1 MSDRDPKKA
10 SIPAWQQQHHDQTTP
25 TQTTSSSPNSDTTTT
40 PRPDLVEQASKFL
53 QDDSI
58 RDAPTDQ
65 KVSFLESKGLRNE
78 EIQSLLGVS
87 RNAEASS
94 DTPSDDGKTQP
105 AASNEGQSTATES
118 SEVASPTDQKPLS
131 PPSAPAQSPPSSSPA
146 TPAPAPR
153 SRDVPPIITYPEF
166 LFKEQKKPPLVTFQS
181 ILYTLYGAAGLAASV
196 YGASEYFVKPM
207 VANLTSA
214 RHSLAETTQ
223 TNLEKLNEKLEQNV
237 STIPPHPHSAS
248 TDKPEEVEDETD
260 SVTSDPTELF
270 HRDVATQTSPESS
283 ETSLAEGKPSAETAV
298 PDPKAAVST
307 HATRLETI
315 HSHLREF
322 TDSDGGSND
331 ADDVMRMRLNEMRH
345 YLDGLIY
352 SNPAYSVAG
361 YGAYS
366 SVDSSKPT
374 GVGSGEEDAIT
385 SFKSEIRGVKGA
397 LLSAR
402 NFPAS
407 RGGRVGGVSSGR

>member
-1 MSDRDPKKA
+1 MSDPDSKKV
-10 SIPAWQQQHHDQTTP
+10 SIPAWQQQQRDQTTP
-25 TQTTSSSPNSDTTTT
+25 NQTTSPSPNSDTTTS
-40 PRPDLVEQASKFL
+40 PRPDLMDQASKFL
-53 QDDSI
+53 QDESI

-65 KVSFLESKGLRNE
+65 KISFLESKGLRNE

-94 DTPSDDGKTQP
+94 DTPSDDGKTQTP
-105 AASNEGQSTATES
+105 SPNGSQSTTEQP
-118 SEVASPTDQKPLS
+118 SEAASPTDQKSLS
-131 PPSAPAQSPPSSSPA
+131 PASAPAQSPPSSSP
-146 TPAPAPR
+146 PAPAPR

-196 YGASEYFVKPM
+196 YGASEYLVKPM

-214 RHSLAETTQ
+214 RHSLSETTQ
-223 TNLEKLNEKLEQNV
+223 ANLEKLNEKLEQNV
-237 STIPPHPHSAS
+237 STIPPHPRSAS
-248 TDKPEEVEDETD
+248 ADKPEEVEDEETD

-270 HRDVATQTSPESS
+270 HRDVATQTSPEFS
-283 ETSLAEGKPSAETAV
+283 EPSLTEGKPATETAL
-298 PDPKAAVST
+298 PDSKAAVFT

-331 ADDVMRMRLNEMRH
+331 ADDGMRMRLNEMRH

-352 SNPAYSVAG
+352 SSPAYNVAG

-366 SVDSSKPT
+366 SVDSSRPT

-402 NFPAS
+402 NFPTS